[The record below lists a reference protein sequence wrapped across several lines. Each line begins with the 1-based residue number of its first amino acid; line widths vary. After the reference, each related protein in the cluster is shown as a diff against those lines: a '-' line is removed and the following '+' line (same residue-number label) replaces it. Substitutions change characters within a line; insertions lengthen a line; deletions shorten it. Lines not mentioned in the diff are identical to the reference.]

1 MKDDTKKMAEF
12 IGRKGFFSFDEFR
25 EHFSLTF
32 ARTVAILGKLCD
44 AGMLSALRNMYFGY
58 IGDSTEKTA
67 QALDLSRQ
75 TEYEKKSEEMS
86 DRLMQS
92 HVKCLYRHRSLI
104 DTLSEIEELQDDEDG
119 EDDDDEDDS
128 PAARA
133 ALFEDDLAG
142 EDFSWLLSDDEK
154 EDDSEEEDGEES
166 EEEGLFFLRGLRHF
180 QAAQTSQKTDA
191 ACNGGKAEGG
201 SSAEGAGKCSRCAT
215 VGQVIN
221 GVRGLIC
228 VLQAIAARPRADHL
242 H

>member
-67 QALDLSRQ
+67 QALDLSWQ

-104 DTLSEIEELQDDEDG
+104 DTLSEIEELQDDDDD
-119 EDDDDEDDS
+119 EDDDGDDDS

-142 EDFSWLLSDDEK
+142 EDFSWLLSDDEP
-154 EDDSEEEDGEES
+154 EDEEEEED
-166 EEEGLFFLRGLRHF
+166 EEEGLFFLRGLQHF
-180 QAAQTSQKTDA
+180 QTAQTSQKTDA

-201 SSAEGAGKCSRCAT
+201 SRAEGAGKCSRCAT

-228 VLQAIAARPRADHL
+228 VLQAIAARARADHL